1 MKKSLKTLFV
11 LISVSMGVGFLSSCK
26 PAAKDPV
33 EHTHVYDGYE
43 VDGNYHYQVCTICG
57 EESERATHHGGHST
71 CQEKAHCEV
80 CGAEYGLLD
89 EHDYTDAEWK
99 YDDND
104 PEYHYRECNVCH
116 EKDKEK
122 HTFTQEV
129 IQDEYLVN
137 EKTSVCG
144 ESNTYYLS
152 CHCGAHSLSSEETF
166 TILNSHDFSLE
177 EILPNDENLVSAATC
192 TEKAVY
198 GLVCSHCHEE
208 FDPTNTFTYGEAKGH
223 NLTKYNELKTFATY
237 HKEYYYCDQC
247 SLFFIDDSE
256 EGAIEPNLVE
266 ETYDNIFISDNNQ
279 YIDSSYGSEENP
291 YVLAFPEDFYYL
303 RDVMKKD
310 TNTFEGYYFVVN
322 NDIDFNLGDDTKFG
336 HPIGFSDT
344 LPFSGTFD
352 GQNHTLSNISITGN
366 DSIALFSR
374 ATNATIKNLK
384 IENIQVT
391 ITGSQ
396 RAAALVARADNVTLE
411 NIEIV
416 SGSIGTSTSK
426 IAKQAGGIVAFAL
439 NGLTMTNCIN
449 RADVYSAG
457 AANGGM
463 LGAVH
468 TTAITVTLSN
478 CVNYGNI
485 TGGSDGTGGIVG
497 GVNTKS
503 ATYNISS
510 CINYGAITGAGNGTG
525 GILGATGGG
534 NVSVTKISNC
544 DNYGDVTGTAYVGG
558 IGGILREGDKT
569 NSLITNCYNAGN
581 IAGTGVG
588 VGGITGISR
597 IDTTDC
603 MCLHTATVKG
613 SVASGLNAIGTTVSG
628 NGGAGSVAGYI
639 SGSAGNGATVT
650 GKLVDS
656 NKDEYI
662 PS

>member
-1 MKKSLKTLFV
+1 MKIKNRTLFASAFIG
-11 LISVSMGVGFLSSCK
+11 ISSFLVMGAFATRNSSFR
-26 PAAKDPV
+26 P
-33 EHTHVYDGYE
+33 
-43 VDGNYHYQVCTICG
+43 
-57 EESERATHHGGHST
+57 
-71 CQEKAHCEV
+71 
-80 CGAEYGLLD
+80 
-89 EHDYTDAEWK
+89 
-99 YDDND
+99 
-104 PEYHYRECNVCH
+104 
-116 EKDKEK
+116 
-122 HTFTQEV
+122 
-129 IQDEYLVN
+129 
-137 EKTSVCG
+137 
-144 ESNTYYLS
+144 
-152 CHCGAHSLSSEETF
+152 
-166 TILNSHDFSLE
+166 
-177 EILPNDENLVSAATC
+177 
-192 TEKAVY
+192 
-198 GLVCSHCHEE
+198 
-208 FDPTNTFTYGEAKGH
+208 TFTYADDAVYSYNVLSELNVADGSGHSVTQNGNDVEFAWTNFDASEDEDVWGVANGSATIYNVDPINGIARVGVLSDGAVTLEYGWTYGTYIRQINIAASTDETARVFDVTATAESPTYIRITVPSGKLLKVLNVRYSCVGGATRNDVYEISTPDELNGFAKLINNGNK
-223 NLTKYNELKTFATY
+223 NLNGKL
-237 HKEYYYCDQC
+237 
-247 SLFFIDDSE
+247 
-256 EGAIEPNLVE
+256 
-266 ETYDNIFISDNNQ
+266 
-279 YIDSSYGSEENP
+279 
-291 YVLAFPEDFYYL
+291 
-303 RDVMKKD
+303 M
-310 TNTFEGYYFVVN
+310 
-322 NDIDFNLGDDTKFG
+322 NDIDMDGVTFSY
-336 HPIGFSDT
+336 PIGFSDT